1 MSNEMAFCKTF
12 PDGSHVTVL
21 WSEREGMRL
30 KTPEDLWSLPHDLA
44 SEFLRRVAEGRPS
57 AADRQIL
64 EDCAAAVEAARGGA
78 RAP

>member
-1 MSNEMAFCKTF
+1 
-12 PDGSHVTVL
+12 
-21 WSEREGMRL
+21 MRL

-64 EDCAAAVEAARGGA
+64 EDCADTVEAVRGGA
-78 RAP
+78 KAP